1 MANERA
7 IKQLFDGLFALTDL
21 RMIFRESTPT
31 HDFSEEQK
39 KRAKEALGRARK
51 AIADLEKEL
60 NP

>member
-7 IKQLFDGLFALTDL
+7 VKQLFEGVFALTDL

-39 KRAKEALGRARK
+39 KRAKEALDRARK